1 MFYVNGYWSESSGKL
16 CMVESVKNYSKVVLK
31 LNYSKNNTIYG
42 SLIDGTLESLH
53 MEGDD
58 NYFEPIVIMGLS
70 QNPNYQYQ
78 LVDNVNCFSGE
89 REVGQIRII
98 LILICL

>member
-16 CMVESVKNYSKVVLK
+16 YMFGSGNNYSKVILK

-53 MEGDD
+53 ME
-58 NYFEPIVIMGLS
+58 VM
-70 QNPNYQYQ
+70 
-78 LVDNVNCFSGE
+78 
-89 REVGQIRII
+89 II
-98 LILICL
+98 TLNRL

>member
-1 MFYVNGYWSESSGKL
+1 
-16 CMVESVKNYSKVVLK
+16 MVESVKNYSKVVLK

-89 REVGQIRII
+89 REMGEIKII